1 MTKIQIL
8 IQKIV
13 IQRKF
18 YDDEELA
25 KRLSAAILDSTIHYC
40 SQNSHPITPTKK
52 QPNLQTSKSSI
63 RKLRR
68 TWFSKMVREK
78 LLITVSK
85 IKKESNEEREISRGR
100 IERKGKGEENLIYR
114 AMEARIGWPPKRK
127 PFEITNRV

>member
-1 MTKIQIL
+1 MAKIQIL

-25 KRLSAAILDSTIHYC
+25 ERLSGAILERTSTIHYR
-40 SQNSHPITPTKK
+40 SQNSHPITPNQQ
-52 QPNLQTSKSSI
+52 QPNLQKSKSSI

-68 TWFSKMVREK
+68 CREK
-78 LLITVSK
+78 LLITISK
-85 IKKESNEEREISRGR
+85 IKRESIEEREISRGR

>member
-1 MTKIQIL
+1 MAKIQIL

-25 KRLSAAILDSTIHYC
+25 ERLSGAILEHTSTIHYR
-40 SQNSHPITPTKK
+40 SQNSHPITPNQQ
-52 QPNLQTSKSSI
+52 QPNLQKSKSSI

-68 TWFSKMVREK
+68 CREK
-78 LLITVSK
+78 LLITISK
-85 IKKESNEEREISRGR
+85 IKRESRKEKSREGR